1 MKSRSSNLDA
11 DQWEGGRVQF
21 WELRFRSDHLP
32 VILCRLLNLP
42 VSFLESKASN
52 SCLCHMQWSPCKCQG
67 IFLIARV
74 QHKNEKYICES
85 ILLCDGRTA
94 QCVGWETDAQLLK
107 FGGGL
112 KKLIENCFKN
122 SSLFLSNCFPGLT
135 ICGKC
140 FSSVPLW
147 NSQSNGLVTPLFI
160 FLIMI
165 FSYRFNCWPTYSFW
179 FEGDKTCFLLYW
191 INIYY
196 IDSQVWAS
204 GFISKQKRT
213 LFFFFFP
220 SRLVL
225 SQHFLTRLLALCAS
239 ERKRWLWQN
248 NAEPWPKK
256 ASEKHLDPP
265 SQDGSAIFLCWV
277 SYVSALKSL
286 VDGRDIFKEVL
297 KIICKGPR
305 YTW

>member
-1 MKSRSSNLDA
+1 
-11 DQWEGGRVQF
+11 
-21 WELRFRSDHLP
+21 
-32 VILCRLLNLP
+32 
-42 VSFLESKASN
+42 
-52 SCLCHMQWSPCKCQG
+52 MQWSPCKCQG
-67 IFLIARV
+67 IFLIAWV

-112 KKLIENCFKN
+112 KKFIENCFKN

-135 ICGKC
+135 ICGQC
-140 FSSVPLW
+140 VSSVPLW

-179 FEGDKTCFLLYW
+179 FEGDIRPAFSYIELIFTILIPRSEHLVSFLSR
-191 INIYY
+191 NEP
-196 IDSQVWAS
+196 
-204 GFISKQKRT
+204 F
-213 LFFFFFP
+213 LFFFSFFFH
-220 SRLVL
+220 LVL

-305 YTW
+305 YMW

>member
-196 IDSQVWAS
+196 IYSQVWAS

-213 LFFFFFP
+213 LFFFFFFFP
-220 SRLVL
+220 IGAESAF
-225 SQHFLTRLLALCAS
+225 SHQTPGSLCF
-239 ERKRWLWQN
+239 W
-248 NAEPWPKK
+248 KK
-256 ASEKHLDPP
+256 ALTVAEQCWAVAKESFREAPGS
-265 SQDGSAIFLCWV
+265 SQPGWKCYFSMLGLLCF
-277 SYVSALKSL
+277 SS
-286 VDGRDIFKEVL
+286 
-297 KIICKGPR
+297 
-305 YTW
+305 

>member
-1 MKSRSSNLDA
+1 MT
-11 DQWEGGRVQF
+11 
-21 WELRFRSDHLP
+21 
-32 VILCRLLNLP
+32 LCRLLNLP
-42 VSFLESKASN
+42 VSLLESKAGN
-52 SCLCHMQWSPCKCQG
+52 PCLRHMQWGPCKCQG

-94 QCVGWETDAQLLK
+94 QCTGWRTDAQLLK

-112 KKLIENCFKN
+112 NKFIENCFKN
-122 SSLFLSNCFPGLT
+122 SSLFLSDYFPGLT

-140 FSSVPLW
+140 FSSLPLW
-147 NSQSNGLVTPLFI
+147 NSQSNGLVNPLFF

-165 FSYRFNCWPTYSFW
+165 FSYSFNCWSTYCFW
-179 FEGDKTCFLLYW
+179 FEDDIRPAFSYTELIFTILIPRSEHLVSFLSRNEPNFFVCVCW
-191 INIYY
+191 VSIFSP
-196 IDSQVWAS
+196 DSWLS
-204 GFISKQKRT
+204 
-213 LFFFFFP
+213 
-220 SRLVL
+220 VL
-225 SQHFLTRLLALCAS
+225 S

-265 SQDGSAIFLCWV
+265 SQDGSAVFLCWV

-286 VDGRDIFKEVL
+286 VRGRDIFKEVL

-305 YTW
+305 YTWWGAIHDRIEKP

>member
-213 LFFFFFP
+213 LFFFFF
-220 SRLVL
+220 
-225 SQHFLTRLLALCAS
+225 FLPD
-239 ERKRWLWQN
+239 W
-248 NAEPWPKK
+248 
-256 ASEKHLDPP
+256 
-265 SQDGSAIFLCWV
+265 CWV
-277 SYVSALKSL
+277 SIFSPDSWLSVLLKESA
-286 VDGRDIFKEVL
+286 DCGRTMLSRGQRKLQRSTWILPARMEVL
-297 KIICKGPR
+297 FFYAGSPMFQLLNH
-305 YTW
+305 